1 MDNEKR
7 KASGERWLL
16 AIEKELVADF
26 TVEREETVFGT
37 SLNIF
42 ACEPGLRWFITSLDW
57 TSEET
62 YKPVADEYA
71 KQQRKNRDFFAA
83 WHDIRAEGGDV
94 MMVRTKDS
102 VMRREVTFSAG
113 DSHLTLNVLS
123 PPMDL
128 HVALRRL
135 LSKNN
140 ADVVSDLRTVVAPVG
155 GSITECDDRITLT
168 VGDFTYAFSPLIVE
182 DIEKARKLA
191 TALTECYVAHYAIR
205 HLPDEMD
212 TKPLRVRGFANSPI
226 ICDDRLPKG
235 KAVEVLVRLV
245 DPAILYEI
253 RHATLVQKSVM
264 ASIVGDEIVL
274 FYAWQGTE
282 TVQATLSDDERTL
295 YPETTQEVSGSYT
308 YLRLPIT
315 YTN

>member
-1 MDNEKR
+1 LTFSTQPR
-7 KASGERWLL
+7 
-16 AIEKELVADF
+16 
-26 TVEREETVFGT
+26 VETDGT
-37 SLNIF
+37 LNIF

-62 YKPVADEYA
+62 YKPVAGEYE
-71 KQQRKNRDFFAA
+71 KQQKKHKMFFAA
-83 WHDIRAEGGDV
+83 WRDIRAEGGDI
-94 MMVRTKDS
+94 MMVRTQDS

-113 DSHLTLNVLS
+113 DNHLTLNVLG
-123 PPMDL
+123 PPIDL

-155 GSITECDDRITLT
+155 GSISECDDRITLT
-168 VGDFTYAFSPLIVE
+168 VGDFAYAFSPLITEEV
-182 DIEKARKLA
+182 EKARRIA
-191 TALTECYVAHYAIR
+191 TALTECYAAHYAVR

-226 ICDDRLPKG
+226 IADDRLPEG

-253 RHATLVQKSVM
+253 RHATLVQKPVM

-282 TVQATLSDDERTL
+282 TVQAVLSDDERTL
-295 YPETTQEVSGSYT
+295 YPETTQEVSGTKT
-308 YLRLPIT
+308 YLRLPIK
-315 YTN
+315 